1 MLPLAALAGFVCA
14 LALVAVLASVVT
26 VLQQQQDC
34 GGASASGISPA
45 AAQQI
50 PPALIPIYRQA
61 ARAYRLDPDGWAWLA
76 AINRVETDFGRDLST
91 SSAGAIGWM
100 QFLPSTWAVYGVDA
114 DGNGVKDPYNPGDAI
129 FAAANYLH
137 ASGAPADWQ
146 HAVFA
151 YNHSGAYYQ
160 QVAALE
166 QSYTQGAGTALALAA
181 DVGAAPGAAVGL
193 TLRGAASTY
202 GDDPRTGY
210 VDPLDNNRPALV
222 GATNDIPG
230 IAVLDARDA
239 RRLVGGARAER
250 RHRDACSRPT
260 TARAPPPAAS
270 STSTPWRPGPSSA
283 TRRAARSRPAA
294 GAGRCATSAR
304 SAPRT
309 PRPPPRAPPPPRPP
323 RPRLA
328 CMPCPP
334 PAPGAAGASGVVAQ
348 VDPGAGPRR
357 ARRLRLHPGA
367 RARTTPS
374 ARSPAIAARLDALG
388 RALGLRLTGISG
400 YRTPAHS
407 VAVGGFARRPAHPRR
422 RRRTPPASRRC
433 PRRRSSSTA

>member
-1 MLPLAALAGFVCA
+1 MSAAVLSAAGRRRGRRLLPLAALAGFVCA

-34 GGASASGISPA
+34 GGAPASGISPA

-61 ARAYRLDPDGWAWLA
+61 ASAYRLDPDGWAWLA

-114 DGNGVKDPYNPGDAI
+114 DGNGVKDPYNPADAI

-146 HAVFA
+146 HAVLA

-160 QVAALE
+160 QVAGLE
-166 QSYTQGAGTALALAA
+166 QSYTQGAGPALALAA
-181 DVGAAPGAAVGL
+181 DVGAAPGAPVGL

-230 IAVLDARDA
+230 IAVLDTGTLGGWWEVRAPNGATGVLQQTDYGPSAATGRVVDINAVAARA
-239 RRLVGGARAER
+239 VFGYQEGGAFPTGRGR
-250 RHRDACSRPT
+250 WTLRYLGPQRPANAAT
-260 TARAPPPAAS
+260 PDQGDPA
-270 STSTPWRPGPSSA
+270 STPSA
-283 TRRAARSRPAA
+283 
-294 GAGRCATSAR
+294 SA
-304 SAPRT
+304 
-309 PRPPPRAPPPPRPP
+309 
-323 RPRLA
+323 LA
-328 CMPCPP
+328 CLPCPP
-334 PAPGAAGASGVVAQ
+334 SAPGAAGASGVVAQ
-348 VDPGAGPRR
+348 VDPGAVPDERGGYGFTPAPGRGLHRRRGAHDRRPPGRPRPR
-357 ARRLRLHPGA
+357 ARAP
-367 RARTTPS
+367 T
-374 ARSPAIAARLDALG
+374 
-388 RALGLRLTGISG
+388 
-400 YRTPAHS
+400 
-407 VAVGGFARRPAHPRR
+407 
-422 RRRTPPASRRC
+422 
-433 PRRRSSSTA
+433 